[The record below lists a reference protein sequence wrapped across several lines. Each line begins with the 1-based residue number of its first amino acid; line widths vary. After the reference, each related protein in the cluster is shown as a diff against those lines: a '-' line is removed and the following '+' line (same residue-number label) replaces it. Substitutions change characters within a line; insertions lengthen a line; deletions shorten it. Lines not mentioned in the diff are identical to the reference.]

1 MNLTDKLKELLKAE
15 NISQYELAKKMNTN
29 RQSLNDSFRRDMRIS
44 KFEKIVDALGYEVM
58 FVRKLNNQSK

>member
-1 MNLTDKLKELLKAE
+1 MNLTDKLKELLKVE
-15 NISQYELAKKMNTN
+15 NISQYELAKKMHMN
-29 RQSLNDSFRRDMRIS
+29 RQSLNESLRRDMRIS

>member
-15 NISQYELAKKMNTN
+15 NISQYELARKMNTN

-44 KFEKIVDALGYEVM
+44 KFEKIVNALGYEVM